1 MKDDPTKP
9 DWSPP
14 DAGPEFAVRIV
25 PASRPT
31 REPGPTAPRRRKLG
45 TADYIAGIESGD
57 RTILARAITLV
68 ESDAPSHF
76 QQAQTV
82 LSGVMEHAGGAVR
95 IGITGVPGVGKST
108 FIEAFGL
115 HLCRTGHKV
124 AVLAVDPSSSLTRG
138 SILGDKTRME
148 KLAREPDCFIRPSPS
163 GGHLGGVTRK
173 SRETLLLCE
182 AAGFDVI
189 LIETV
194 GVGQSEITV
203 RSMVDFFLL
212 LALTGAGDELQGIKK
227 GVIELADAIAIN
239 KADGDNRQKAA
250 TTRREYANALHYL
263 HPATDGWTTKAGTC
277 SALTGEGIPE
287 LWTMVEEFRTSG
299 RESGVFEK
307 RRQHQILEWMQ
318 TLVLDELQ
326 SRFLHHPSVAA
337 VRQDLENQVT
347 AGTLPVAT
355 AVQELLRAAEGSK
368 GPPALDGS
376 PS

>member
-1 MKDDPTKP
+1 MATDPTKP

-25 PASRPT
+25 PAAGPAGGPARPH
-31 REPGPTAPRRRKLG
+31 PKRRKLQ
-45 TADYIAGIESGD
+45 TDDYVAGIEAGD
-57 RTILARAITLV
+57 RTLLSRAITLV

-76 QQAQTV
+76 HQAQEV
-82 LSGVMEHAGGAVR
+82 LTRIMPRSGKAVR

-115 HLCRTGHKV
+115 HLCQTGHRV
-124 AVLAVDPSSSLTRG
+124 AVLAIDPSSSLTRG

-148 KLAREPDCFIRPSPS
+148 HLSREPDCFIRPSPS
-163 GGHLGGVTRK
+163 SGHLGGVTRK

-182 AAGFDVI
+182 AAGFDII

-194 GVGQSEITV
+194 GVGQSEVTV

-227 GVIELADAIAIN
+227 GVIELADAIVIN
-239 KADGDNRQKAA
+239 KADGDNKQKAA

-263 HPATDGWTTKAGTC
+263 HPATDGWMTRASTC

-287 LWTMVEEFRTSG
+287 IWTMVEDFRQKG
-299 RESGVFEK
+299 LASGVFNK
-307 RRQHQILEWMQ
+307 RRQIQLLEWMQ

-326 SRFLHHPSVAA
+326 SRFLHHPSVSSL
-337 VRQDLENQVT
+337 RGKLESRV
-347 AGTLPVAT
+347 ADGTLPVAT
-355 AVQELLRAAEGSK
+355 AVKQLIDAAW
-368 GPPALDGS
+368 
-376 PS
+376 PSD

>member
-1 MKDDPTKP
+1 MEGDPTKP

-25 PASRPT
+25 PASSPT
-31 REPGPTAPRRRKLG
+31 RKPGTIGPKRRRLD
-45 TADYIAGIESGD
+45 TADYVAGIESGD
-57 RTILARAITLV
+57 RTTLARAITLV
-68 ESDAPSHF
+68 ESNAPTHF
-76 QQAQTV
+76 RQAQEV
-82 LSGVMEHAGGAVR
+82 LSGVMEHTGHAVR

-115 HLCRTGHKV
+115 HLCGSRHKV

-148 KLAREPDCFIRPSPS
+148 RLAREPNCFIRPSPS
-163 GGHLGGVTRK
+163 SGHLGGVTRK

-227 GVIELADAIAIN
+227 GVIELADAIVIN
-239 KADGDNRQKAA
+239 KADGDNKLKAEN
-250 TTRREYANALHYL
+250 TRREYANALHYL

-277 SALTGEGIPE
+277 SSLNGTGIPE
-287 LWTMVEEFRTSG
+287 VWTMIGSFRTTAL
-299 RESGVFEK
+299 ESGVFAK
-307 RRQHQILEWMQ
+307 RRQHQLLEWMQ

-326 SRFLHHPSVAA
+326 ARFLHHPSVAR
-337 VRQDLENQVT
+337 VRQNLEDQVA

-355 AVQELLRAAEGSK
+355 AVEKLLEAAWPDSIE
-368 GPPALDGS
+368 
-376 PS
+376 

>member
-1 MKDDPTKP
+1 MEGDPTKP

-25 PASRPT
+25 PAA
-31 REPGPTAPRRRKLG
+31 GPKRQAGVTGPKRRRLDA
-45 TADYIAGIESGD
+45 ADYIAGIASGD
-57 RTILARAITLV
+57 RTVLARAITLV
-68 ESDAPSHF
+68 ESDAPVHF
-76 QQAQTV
+76 RQAQEV
-82 LSGVMEHAGGAVR
+82 LSGVMGKTGHAIR

-115 HLCRTGHKV
+115 HLCRSGHRV

-148 KLAREPDCFIRPSPS
+148 DLAREPNCFIRPSPS
-163 GGHLGGVTRK
+163 SGHLGGVTRK

-227 GVIELADAIAIN
+227 GVIELADAIVIN
-239 KADGDNRQKAA
+239 KADGDNKQKAA
-250 TTRREYANALHYL
+250 NTRREYANALHYL
-263 HPATDGWTTKAGTC
+263 HPATDGWITRASTC
-277 SALTGEGIPE
+277 SSLNGDGIPE
-287 LWTMVEEFRTSG
+287 VWIMIESFQTTAL
-299 RESGVFEK
+299 ESGVFEK
-307 RRQHQILEWMQ
+307 RRQHQLLEWMQ
-318 TLVLDELQ
+318 TLVQDELLT
-326 SRFLHHPSVAA
+326 RFLHHPSVAA
-337 VRQDLENQVT
+337 IRQNLEDQVA

-355 AVQELLRAAEGSK
+355 AVETLLEAAW
-368 GPPALDGS
+368 PTH
-376 PS
+376 

>member
-1 MKDDPTKP
+1 MATDPTKP

-25 PASRPT
+25 PAA
-31 REPGPTAPRRRKLG
+31 GPSGGPARAAPKRRRLQ
-45 TADYIAGIESGD
+45 TDDYVAGIEAGD
-57 RTILARAITLV
+57 RTLLSRAITLV
-68 ESDAPSHF
+68 ESDAPAHF
-76 QQAQTV
+76 QQAQEV
-82 LSGVMEHAGGAVR
+82 LTRIMPRTGNAVR

-115 HLCRTGHKV
+115 HLCRSGHRV

-148 KLAREPDCFIRPSPS
+148 HLSREPACFIRPSPS
-163 GGHLGGVTRK
+163 SGHLGGVTRK

-194 GVGQSEITV
+194 GVGQSEVTV

-227 GVIELADAIAIN
+227 GVIELADAIVIN
-239 KADGDNRQKAA
+239 KADGDNKQKAA

-263 HPATDGWTTKAGTC
+263 HPATDGWKTRASTC
-277 SALTGEGIPE
+277 SALTGDGIPE
-287 LWTMVEEFRTSG
+287 VWSMVEDFRETG
-299 RESGVFEK
+299 GASGVFNS
-307 RRQHQILEWMQ
+307 RRQQQLLEWMQ

-326 SRFLHHPSVAA
+326 SRFLHHPSVSAL
-337 VRQDLENQVT
+337 RGELESKV
-347 AGTLPVAT
+347 ADGTLPVAT
-355 AVQELLRAAEGSK
+355 AVQQLLAAAWPE
-368 GPPALDGS
+368 
-376 PS
+376 

>member
-1 MKDDPTKP
+1 MKPDPTRP

-25 PASRPT
+25 PPSGPSGSASGVRT
-31 REPGPTAPRRRKLG
+31 RRRKLA
-45 TADYIAGIESGD
+45 TADYIRGIESGD

-68 ESDAPSHF
+68 ESDAPGHF
-76 QQAQTV
+76 HQAQEV
-82 LSGVMEHAGGAVR
+82 LTAIMPRTGRAVR

-115 HLCRTGHKV
+115 HLCRSGHRV
-124 AVLAVDPSSSLTRG
+124 AVLAIDPSSSLTRG

-148 KLAREPDCFIRPSPS
+148 FLSREPDCFIRPSPS
-163 GGHLGGVTRK
+163 SGHLGGVTRK

-194 GVGQSEITV
+194 GVGQSEVTV

-227 GVIELADAIAIN
+227 GVIELADAIVIN
-239 KADGDNRQKAA
+239 KADGDNKQKAA
-250 TTRREYANALHYL
+250 NTRREYANALHYL
-263 HPATDGWTTKAGTC
+263 HPATDGWTTRATTC
-277 SALTGEGIPE
+277 SSLTGEGIAE
-287 LWTMVEEFRTSG
+287 VWTMIGEFRERG
-299 RESGVFEK
+299 LRSGVFEK
-307 RRQHQILEWMQ
+307 RRRHQLLEWMR
-318 TLVLDELQ
+318 TLVTDELQ

-337 VRQDLENQVT
+337 IRESLEKEVA

-355 AVQELLRAAEGSK
+355 AVERLLDAAW
-368 GPPALDGS
+368 PR
-376 PS
+376 